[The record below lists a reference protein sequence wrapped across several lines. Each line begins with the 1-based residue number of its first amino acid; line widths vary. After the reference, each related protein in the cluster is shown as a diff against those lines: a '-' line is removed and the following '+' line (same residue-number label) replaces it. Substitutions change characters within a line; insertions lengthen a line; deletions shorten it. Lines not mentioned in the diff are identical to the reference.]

1 MSLCILTRAS
11 VVVLPPD
18 DVETRNHFSLGI
30 HVAFHGATAGLGK
43 RYQRFLARSLNEF
56 VYLD

>member
-1 MSLCILTRAS
+1 MRLYILTRAS

-30 HVAFHGATAGLGK
+30 HVSFHGANAGLCK
-43 RYQRFLARSLNEF
+43 RKQRFLALNMNEF